1 MRLIVII
8 SIVLSSYLCKA
19 QKVDAI
25 SKVEI
30 ADSVVV
36 KNKKRNPNRAALLS
50 AICPGLGQAY
60 NRSYWKMPIV
70 YAAVG
75 GSIYGIIINQK
86 NFNEISAVYK
96 RRINKDSTGNLM
108 PELGSNDAVLYQL
121 NYYRRW
127 RDLSYI
133 LVTASYLLNIIEAH
147 VDAHLKDFDVS
158 DNLSMK
164 IKPSIFQAQGLV
176 IPGFS
181 LSFRVKEKRKFQKIS
196 SLE

>member
-1 MRLIVII
+1 MRFLIS
-8 SIVLSSYLCKA
+8 SILLLSTYFTFA
-19 QKVDAI
+19 QSIDTITTNTKSDTVM
-25 SKVEI
+25 VRQ
-30 ADSVVV
+30 
-36 KNKKRNPNRAALLS
+36 KKHNPNKAALLS

-60 NRSYWKMPIV
+60 NKSYWKIPVV

-75 GSIYGIIINQK
+75 GSIYSIIFNQK
-86 NFNEISAVYK
+86 NFTELSAVYK

-108 PELGSNDAVLYQL
+108 PELGSNDAVLYQV

-133 LVTASYLLNIIEAH
+133 LATASYLLNIIEAH
-147 VDAHLKDFDVS
+147 VDAHLKGFDVS

-164 IKPSIFQAQGLV
+164 IKPSILQTGGAVL
-176 IPGFS
+176 PGVS
-181 LSFRVKEKRKFQKIS
+181 LSFHVKEKQKLNKSI